1 MASKNKKHT
10 LTMIHSNCA
19 GIDIGSREHW
29 VAVNPDTC
37 AQPVRSFSTFSDDL
51 VALADWLQAE
61 QVDVVAMEATGV
73 FWIPL
78 YELLDQ
84 RGFDVRLVNSRATRQ
99 VSGRKS
105 DVLDCQ
111 WIRQLMSYGLLMGAF
126 RPGDAICALRSYV
139 RQRATLVREQARYT
153 EHMQKALTQM
163 NIQLD
168 NVVSDLSGKT
178 GMAILRAIIAG
189 ERDPKKLAQLRDR
202 RLRADAETVARSLM
216 GNWREEHVFAL
227 TLAVAQYDFTHTQI
241 ASCDAAISHALS
253 RLPALTEDIS
263 VPVKVMRSSKRT
275 AAQIRDLHHSLNQ
288 VMGVDLTA
296 IQSKRLLAQSCT
308 CIGIDTVLVMA
319 GEIGADLSRFATV
332 KQFCAWLGLA
342 PPTKI
347 SGGKNLS
354 GKSHKVNNRVGQ
366 ALRQAAVNARRSDS
380 FIGANHRSRL
390 ARMDTAKAVKA
401 TAHQLARL
409 IYAMLTK
416 GQPYVER
423 GLEVFEAQK
432 KDRQLRALH
441 RKANKFG
448 MELVFAA

>member
-1 MASKNKKHT
+1 
-10 LTMIHSNCA
+10 
-19 GIDIGSREHW
+19 
-29 VAVNPDTC
+29 
-37 AQPVRSFSTFSDDL
+37 
-51 VALADWLQAE
+51 
-61 QVDVVAMEATGV
+61 
-73 FWIPL
+73 
-78 YELLDQ
+78 
-84 RGFDVRLVNSRATRQ
+84 
-99 VSGRKS
+99 
-105 DVLDCQ
+105 
-111 WIRQLMSYGLLMGAF
+111 
-126 RPGDAICALRSYV
+126 
-139 RQRATLVREQARYT
+139 
-153 EHMQKALTQM
+153 M

-178 GMAILRAIIAG
+178 GMAILRGIIAG

-216 GNWREEHVFAL
+216 GNWREEHLFAL
-227 TLAVAQYDFTHTQI
+227 TVAIAQYDFTHEQI

-253 RLPALTEDIS
+253 RLPVLTEDIS
-263 VPVKVMRSSKRT
+263 VPVKVMKMCFLGSKRT
-275 AAQIRDLHHSLNQ
+275 AAQICDLHQSLNQ

-296 IQSKRLLAQSCT
+296 IP

-319 GEIGADLSRFATV
+319 SEIGADLSRFATV

-342 PPTKI
+342 PPTRI
-347 SGGKNLS
+347 SGGKNLP

-366 ALRQAAVNARRSDS
+366 ALRQAAVNARRSES

-423 GLEVFEAQK
+423 GIEVFEAQK
-432 KDRQLRALH
+432 KDRQLRALQ

-448 MELVFAA
+448 MELVLAA

>member
-1 MASKNKKHT
+1 
-10 LTMIHSNCA
+10 
-19 GIDIGSREHW
+19 
-29 VAVNPDTC
+29 
-37 AQPVRSFSTFSDDL
+37 
-51 VALADWLQAE
+51 
-61 QVDVVAMEATGV
+61 
-73 FWIPL
+73 
-78 YELLDQ
+78 
-84 RGFDVRLVNSRATRQ
+84 
-99 VSGRKS
+99 
-105 DVLDCQ
+105 
-111 WIRQLMSYGLLMGAF
+111 
-126 RPGDAICALRSYV
+126 
-139 RQRATLVREQARYT
+139 
-153 EHMQKALTQM
+153 
-163 NIQLD
+163 
-168 NVVSDLSGKT
+168 
-178 GMAILRAIIAG
+178 MAILRGIIAG

-216 GNWREEHVFAL
+216 GNWREEHLFAL
-227 TLAVAQYDFTHTQI
+227 TVAVDQYDFTHTQI

-253 RLPALTEDIS
+253 TLPMLTKDIS
-263 VPVKVMRSSKRT
+263 VPVKVMNSSKRT
-275 AAQIRDLHHSLNQ
+275 AAQIRDLHQSLNQ

-296 IQSKRLLAQSCT
+296 IP

-319 GEIGADLSRFATV
+319 SEIGADLSRFATV
-332 KQFCAWLGLA
+332 KHFCAWLGLA

-366 ALRQAAVNARRSDS
+366 ALRQAAVNARRSES

-423 GLEVFEAQK
+423 GIEVFEAQK
-432 KDRQLRALH
+432 KDRQLRALQ

-448 MELVFAA
+448 MELVLSA

>member
-1 MASKNKKHT
+1 MANKNKKHT
-10 LTMIHSNCA
+10 LTVIHSNCA

-73 FWIPL
+73 YWISL

-84 RGFDVRLVNSRATRQ
+84 RGFDVQLVNSRSTRQ

-111 WIRQLMSYGLLMGAF
+111 WIRQLMSYGLLKGAF
-126 RPGDAICALRSYV
+126 RPGDAVCALRSYV

-202 RLRADAETVARSLM
+202 RLRADTETVARSLM

-227 TLAVAQYDFTHTQI
+227 TLAVTQYDFTHTQI
-241 ASCDAAISHALS
+241 ASCDAAISQALS

-275 AAQIRDLHHSLNQ
+275 AAQIRDTSLSES
-288 VMGVDLTA
+288 GRVDLTA
-296 IQSKRLLAQSCT
+296 IP

-332 KQFCAWLGLA
+332 KHFCAWLGLA

-390 ARMDTAKAVKA
+390 ARMDTVKAVKA

-423 GLEVFEAQK
+423 GIEVFEAQK
-432 KDRQLRALH
+432 KDRQLRALQ

-448 MELVFAA
+448 MELVFAT

>member
-1 MASKNKKHT
+1 MASKNKKHP
-10 LTMIHSNCA
+10 LTVIHSNCA

-37 AQPVRSFSTFSDDL
+37 AQPVRSFTTFSDDL

-73 FWIPL
+73 YWIPL
-78 YELLDQ
+78 YELLDE
-84 RGFDVRLVNSRATRQ
+84 RGFDVQLVNSRSTRQ

-111 WIRQLMSYGLLMGAF
+111 WIRQLMSYGLLKGAF

-178 GMAILRAIIAG
+178 GMAILRGIIAG

-216 GNWREEHVFAL
+216 GNWREEHLFAL
-227 TLAVAQYDFTHTQI
+227 TVAVDQYDFTHTQI

-253 RLPALTEDIS
+253 TLPMLTKDIS
-263 VPVKVMRSSKRT
+263 VPVKVMNSSKRT
-275 AAQIRDLHHSLNQ
+275 AAQIRDLHQSLNQ

-296 IQSKRLLAQSCT
+296 IP

-319 GEIGADLSRFATV
+319 SEIGADLSRFATV
-332 KQFCAWLGLA
+332 KHFCAWLGLA

-366 ALRQAAVNARRSDS
+366 ALRQAAVNARRSES

-423 GLEVFEAQK
+423 GIDFFEAQK
-432 KDRQLRALH
+432 KDRQLRALQ

-448 MELVFAA
+448 MELVLAT